1 MLLGDSRAF
10 CRIKMQSKIIAKT
23 NKKMDKKPYKKGKNG
38 KNTNKE
44 EER

>member
-1 MLLGDSRAF
+1 MLLEDSRAF
-10 CRIKMQSKIIAKT
+10 CRIKMQLKTIAKT
-23 NKKMDKKPYKKGKNG
+23 NKKMEQKPYKKGKNG